1 MRFAAPEEYLA
12 LYPDA
17 PSAENNSD
25 AQLIHAMVSAL
36 DDLVGN
42 ITGKLKSTGLWSSTI
57 MVFTADVRTLGI
69 PKSFV
74 PGSKSTHLFDS

>member
-1 MRFAAPEEYLA
+1 M

-17 PSAENNSD
+17 PSAANNSD

-42 ITGKLKSTGLWSSTI
+42 ITGKLKSAGLWDSTV
-57 MVFTADVRTLGI
+57 MVFTADVRTLAS
-69 PKSFV
+69 P
-74 PGSKSTHLFDS
+74 

>member
-1 MRFAAPEEYLA
+1 MEAPEEYLA

-17 PSAENNSD
+17 PNAANNSD

-42 ITGKLKSTGLWSSTI
+42 VTGKLKSTGLWDSTI
-57 MVFTADVRTLGI
+57 MVFTADVRMLSSLQSIQFG
-69 PKSFV
+69 V
-74 PGSKSTHLFDS
+74 VVGLLV